1 MKYFRYLL
9 ILVAFALVIYNATI
23 VDFEAPLRGDSQI
36 ALIGILAS
44 ASVIVLVL
52 ILIQAERVKERAN
65 KH

>member
-9 ILVAFALVIYNATI
+9 ILVASALVIYNATI
-23 VDFEAPLRGDSQI
+23 VDFEAPLQGDSQI

-52 ILIQAERVKERAN
+52 ILIQAQRVKERAN
-65 KH
+65 NP